1 MSGRVPI
8 TERLMQAGSWTL
20 NLDPDIPKELR
31 SQLTDWGHVYVYDG
45 ELVRPGLGDAAMI
58 AMARWGGILRGRPNR
73 FAITGVN
80 MIAHLGDE
88 DGKGSIVES
97 KIGGAGTP
105 SLLST
110 YVGALV
116 GPGKPCIAVNPGTVT
131 AGGATHDPGYQ
142 WLTVRAAFDSMME
155 IWGAEYLVRKDC
167 TVDVA
172 LIGSSAIFQQVPTA
186 IAVRRSSGK
195 DNTLTGL
202 RVTQLEVESDSDDY
216 ITRAIVVDSV
226 GGHHGANG
234 AASPFTDLFGNALK
248 IAAIIDS
255 SNTPAAS
262 ANGVAARLVAA
273 RQVAHTQ
280 VTLQSDDYD
289 IPKDV
294 IAGDWI
300 WVYDASGDLVDIAN
314 QVWYRGRFYPVK
326 LRVMAITWPVE
337 SGMSVWYRD
346 NAGGWLDLTRYVLKE
361 PPGVTFEVGSML
373 RRLTK
378 T

>member
-1 MSGRVPI
+1 
-8 TERLMQAGSWTL
+8 MQAGSWS
-20 NLDPDIPKELR
+20 LDLLPDTPKDVR
-31 SQLTDWGHVYVYDG
+31 SQLLDYGHVFVYEG

-58 AMARWGGILRGRPNR
+58 AMARWGGILRGRPTR
-73 FAITGVN
+73 FSITGVN

-88 DGKGSIVES
+88 DGKGAIIES

-116 GPGKPCIAVNPGTVT
+116 GIGNPAPAVGVGVVT

-142 WLTVRAAFDSMME
+142 WQTVRSAFDSMMQ

-172 LIGSSAIFQQVPTA
+172 LIGSSTIFRQVPTA
-186 IAVRRSSGK
+186 IAVRRTSGK
-195 DNTLTGL
+195 DNILTGL
-202 RVTQLEVESDSDDY
+202 RVVELEIESDSDDY
-216 ITRAIVVDSV
+216 ITRSIVVDAV

-234 AASPFTDLFGNALK
+234 AATPYTDLFGNPIK
-248 IAAIIDS
+248 IAQIIDS

-262 ANGVAARLVAA
+262 ANGVAARLVAQ
-273 RQVAHTQ
+273 RQVVRSQ
-280 VTLQSDDYD
+280 VTLRTDDYD

-294 IAGDWI
+294 MTGDYI
-300 WVYDASGDLVDIAN
+300 WVYDATGDLVDVAN

-326 LRVMAITWPVE
+326 LRVLATTWPVE
-337 SGMSVWYRD
+337 SGMSVWYRGND
-346 NAGGWLDLTRYVLKE
+346 GGWLDLTRYVVKE
-361 PPGVTFEVGSML
+361 PAGVSFEVGSMS